1 MFGLEKN
8 VKRLFSNGGKLFIAA
23 FDHPQSFGVMEG
35 LNDIG
40 KLVTSLSESE
50 LDGFILNP
58 GIFPLLDNN
67 SVYNKKLIMRGT
79 LGGSRFSNFSDCH
92 NVVISPETVLQNGAD
107 AVLLMLVLGGNN
119 DNESMTEISKA
130 AVTFHNYSIP
140 VIIEVLNAD
149 FSKINDTDFV
159 RDGSRI
165 AAEIGADVVK
175 AFYCESFFEVIEGC
189 PVPVILAGGPKGGDI
204 VKTAKTVVE
213 AGVKGFAF
221 GRNIFQNPEPAKLII
236 QLNAVLER

>member
-8 VKRLFSNGGKLFIAA
+8 VKRLFGNGGKLFIAA
-23 FDHPQSFGVMEG
+23 FDHPQIFGVMDG
-35 LNDIG
+35 LKDVK
-40 KLVTSLSESE
+40 KLVSTLSDTR

-58 GIFPLLDNN
+58 GIFPLLDNDIM
-67 SVYNKKLIMRGT
+67 YNKKMVMRGS

-92 NVVISPETVLQNGAD
+92 TVFISPETVLRSGAD
-107 AVLLMLVLGGNN
+107 AVLIMLVLGGNN
-119 DNESMTEISKA
+119 DVESMTEISKA
-130 AVTFHNYSIP
+130 ADAFHQYSIP
-140 VIIEVLNAD
+140 VIIEVICAD
-149 FSKINDTDFV
+149 FSKTNDTDFV

-175 AFYCESFFEVIEGC
+175 AFYCENFHEVIEGC

-204 VKTAKTVVE
+204 VQTAKTVVD

-221 GRNIFQNPEPAKLII
+221 GRNIFQSPEPAKLISE
-236 QLNAVLER
+236 LNAVLMR

>member
-92 NVVISPETVLQNGAD
+92 NVVISPEAVLRSGAD

>member
-8 VKRLFSNGGKLFIAA
+8 VKRLFVNGGKLFIGA
-23 FDHPQSFGVMEG
+23 FDHPQSFGAMEG
-35 LNDIG
+35 LNDIT
-40 KLVTSLSESE
+40 KLITSLSETE

-67 SVYNKKLIMRGT
+67 SVYNKELIMRGT
-79 LGGSRFSNFSDCH
+79 LGGSRFSKFSDCH
-92 NVVISPETVLQNGAD
+92 NVVISPETVLRSGAD

-119 DNESMTEISKA
+119 DNESMTEISRA
-130 AVTFHNYSIP
+130 ADTFHDYSIP
-140 VIIEVLNAD
+140 VIIEVLNAN
-149 FSKINDTDFV
+149 FSKTNDTDFV

-175 AFYCESFFEVIEGC
+175 AFYCENFHEVIEGC

-204 VKTAKTVVE
+204 VQTAGAVVK
-213 AGVKGFAF
+213 AGVNGFAF
-221 GRNIFQNPEPAKLII
+221 GRNIFQNPEPAKLISL
-236 QLNAVLER
+236 LNNVLER

>member
-8 VKRLFSNGGKLFIAA
+8 VKRLFDNNGKLFIAA
-23 FDHPQSFGVMEG
+23 FDHPQSFGALEG
-35 LNDIG
+35 LNNISS
-40 KLVTSLSESE
+40 LVTSLSKTE

-79 LGGSRFSNFSDCH
+79 LGGSRFSNFSNCH
-92 NVVISPETVLQNGAD
+92 NVVISPESVLRSGAD
-107 AVLLMLVLGGNN
+107 AVLLMLVLGGEN
-119 DNESMTEISKA
+119 DNESMTEISRA
-130 AVTFHNYSIP
+130 ADNFHNYSIP
-140 VIIEVLNAD
+140 VIIEVLNVD

-175 AFYCESFFEVIEGC
+175 AFYCDDFNEVIESC

-204 VKTAKTVVE
+204 VKTAKNVVK
-213 AGVKGFAF
+213 AGVNGFAF
-221 GRNIFQNPEPAKLII
+221 GRNIFQNPEPSVLISE
-236 QLNAVLER
+236 LNTVLGR

>member
-8 VKRLFSNGGKLFIAA
+8 VKRLFSNGGSLFIAA
-23 FDHPQSFGVMEG
+23 FDHPQSFGAMEG
-35 LNDIG
+35 LNDISG
-40 KLVTSLSESE
+40 LVTSLSKTE

-58 GIFPLLDNN
+58 GVFPLLDND

-79 LGGSRFSNFSDCH
+79 LGGSSFSNYSECH
-92 NVVISPETVLQNGAD
+92 NVVISPETVLRNGAD
-107 AVLLMLVLGGNN
+107 AVLLMLVLGGSN
-119 DNESMTEISKA
+119 DNDSMTEISRA
-130 AVTFHNYSIP
+130 ADKFHNYSIP

-165 AAEIGADVVK
+165 AAEIGADIVK
-175 AFYCESFFEVIEGC
+175 AFYCEKFQEVIEGC

-204 VKTAKTVVE
+204 VQTAGNVVK
-213 AGVKGFAF
+213 AGVNGFAF
-221 GRNIFQNPEPAKLII
+221 GRNIFQNPEPAELIS
-236 QLNAVLER
+236 QLNTVLMR